1 VLASLVAVAY
11 GFNYHINVFPG
22 MTCTGTQMATVDANQ
37 INGTAC
43 ATVAFGPVSNG
54 TNTTNGTQMMASFTI
69 ICNIGVN
76 AESVEA
82 YVPSMFYPNNNCSSL
97 FGGAYNNNNFSASAA
112 VANPCQNFAG
122 LANYSFQFVKN
133 GGSDSCSGL
142 YAFEK
147 LLSGVFCISGD
158 TVLPTLGGSVL
169 AKDLEVGTP
178 ILTPQGDFKPV
189 QVFWHRIPEPASCLR
204 VCSKATQDCVTV
216 SHEHLIRS
224 SKGFET
230 ASTLSKDEFSLTAA
244 TCDGLVSFYV
254 EGGAFV
260 TQQGGLEVSC
270 FSKTWGMGHDAL
282 VWFTEWSGVLML
294 PVSDWTV
301 FADTSRCLSKGLF
314 ACVFGSVSKLW

>member
-1 VLASLVAVAY
+1 MKVLASLFAVAY
-11 GFNYHINVFPG
+11 GFNYHVNVFNG
-22 MTCTGTQMATVDANQ
+22 STCAGTALSTADATQV
-37 INGTAC
+37 NGTAC
-43 ATVAFGPVSNG
+43 APLAWGPMM
-54 TNTTNGTQMMASFTI
+54 NGTQMMASFFI
-69 ICNIGVN
+69 SCNIFVN
-76 AESVEA
+76 AEAVQA
-82 YVPSMFYPNNNCSSL
+82 YMPSMSYPNNNCSS
-97 FGGAYNNNNFSASAA
+97 FNSEYNMNNLSMSGA
-112 VANPCQNFAG
+112 VANSCQNFAF
-122 LANYSFQFVKN
+122 LPNVSFQFVKN
-133 GGSDSCSGL
+133 GGADSCSGL

-178 ILTPQGDFKPV
+178 ILTPEGDFKPV
-189 QVFWHRIPEPASCLR
+189 QVFWHRIPEPASCVR
-204 VCSKATQDCVTV
+204 VCSKSTRDCVTV

-230 ASTLSKDEFSLTAA
+230 ASTLSQDEFSLTAA
-244 TCDGLVSFYV
+244 ACDGLVSFYV
-254 EGGAFV
+254 EGGAFM

-294 PVSDWTV
+294 PISDWTV

>member
-1 VLASLVAVAY
+1 VLNGSGCSAASQAAPL
-11 GFNYHINVFPG
+11 
-22 MTCTGTQMATVDANQ
+22 
-37 INGTAC
+37 
-43 ATVAFGPVSNG
+43 ATVASATQNSTSCTMVSWPIPA
-54 TNTTNGTQMMASFTI
+54 TNTSNVTTAMAHLSI
-69 ICNIGVN
+69 GCNLNVN
-76 AESVEA
+76 AESVQA
-82 YVPSMFYPNNNCSSL
+82 YVSSSMYPNNTCNS
-97 FGGAYNNNNFSASAA
+97 FGEFGSANYSAVIA
-112 VANPCQNFAG
+112 TTCQNFP
-122 LANYSFQFVKN
+122 SFPNVSFLLVKT
-133 GGSDSCSGL
+133 GGADSCSGL
-142 YAFEK
+142 YALEK
-147 LLSGVFCISGD
+147 FISGVFCISGD
-158 TVLPTLGGSVL
+158 TVLPTRAGSVL
-169 AKDLEVGTP
+169 AKDLEIGTP

-189 QVFWHRIPEPASCLR
+189 QVFLHRIPEPASCLR

-294 PVSDWTV
+294 PVRDWTV